1 MEQGLVQIL
10 RRTLQQARI
19 RREKP
24 PHRDTK
30 ISSHEGSNSQKIQTG
45 PCHHQRTPL
54 PLCYLH
60 PLTPQTVQHLHA
72 RHIQSH
78 NCLRMLLIL
87 QLTMN
92 IKRVPMP
99 HRNLN
104 YFNPSKESTQEQP
117 AATGSTPTKTLDKD
131 LNSERKAFEELK
143 IRRNRQTQQNLKME
157 ATWSSISSSTVQC
170 FIDRDDISPIVVS
183 LIIAR
188 PLLQMQIENLLENMA
203 KDKMNECNLQK
214 RSHHHLQTTK
224 A

>member
-1 MEQGLVQIL
+1 MSSLENSTPSLLSTSIDSSNCPTSPCSSYSKSQLSSYAPDPPAYDEYQKSTDASPKPQL
-10 RRTLQQARI
+10 LQSKQRVYSRI
-19 RREKP
+19 ASCN
-24 PHRDTK
+24 D
-30 ISSHEGSNSQKIQTG
+30 G
-45 PCHHQRTPL
+45 TP
-54 PLCYLH
+54 
-60 PLTPQTVQHLHA
+60 
-72 RHIQSH
+72 
-78 NCLRMLLIL
+78 
-87 QLTMN
+87 
-92 IKRVPMP
+92 
-99 HRNLN
+99 
-104 YFNPSKESTQEQP
+104 
-117 AATGSTPTKTLDKD
+117 GSTPTKTLDKD